1 MPNVLSLFP
10 FVCSWNFKLLKPPS
24 LLKNKKHLVGILPRL
39 QQAYVHLKIHSEE
52 KFAWEPDSSFKREMQ
67 KAPEANIPWDAFNR
81 AQLESWWFW
90 PGEDMI
96 ETATLS
102 CGFQRT
108 ADIHICL

>member
-1 MPNVLSLFP
+1 MPNVLPLFRIVR
-10 FVCSWNFKLLKPPS
+10 FWYLQLLKPPS

-39 QQAYVHLKIHSEE
+39 QQAYVHLKIHSRG

-67 KAPEANIPWDAFNR
+67 KAPESNIPWDAFNR

-96 ETATLS
+96 
-102 CGFQRT
+102 
-108 ADIHICL
+108 